1 VALVSVVV
9 SFVLVKKNGGRL
21 PVETIRKTLSGFDTK
36 TVVFLSDENCVV
48 DQAWMDA
55 IVEGFGYNLI
65 LRQYACGLQGPRMTP
80 ILEWA
85 EERSF
90 AHPVWAVMPLG
101 FGTEMMR
108 TPCAHGSTSQSTW
121 SVGATTQSMASWNAS
136 RGLRWTFIGNVK
148 GARKKALSAFNNVHP
163 NMHGVASKR
172 GVAFAYG
179 NSDFVVSPRGE
190 VNLDC
195 FRHYEASALGAIPIV
210 VANATELD
218 MTFSGIGSASRP
230 PWLFADSWE
239 DAKRMV
245 RSYTIRDEPI
255 LIDHADRPT
264 VRPPVEHRH

>member
-9 SFVLVKKNGGRL
+9 SFVQVEKDGGRL
-21 PVETIRKTLSGFDTK
+21 PVEMIRKTLSGFDTK
-36 TVVFLSDENCVV
+36 TVVFLSDEKCVV

-65 LRQYACGLQGPRMTP
+65 LRQYACGLQGARMTP

-85 EERSF
+85 KERSF

-101 FGTEMMR
+101 FGKEVMR
-108 TPCAHGSTSQSTW
+108 TRCVRGSSYQSTW
-121 SVGATTQSMASWNAS
+121 SVGAASQNMVAWNTS
-136 RGLRWTFIGNVK
+136 RSLRWSFIGSMK
-148 GARKKALSAFNNVHP
+148 GSRLKALSAFKTINP
-163 NMHGVASKR
+163 NLHGFASKQ
-172 GVAFAYG
+172 GVAFAYA

-218 MTFSGIGSASRP
+218 ATFSGIGSASRP

-239 DAKRMV
+239 DAKWMV
-245 RSYTIRDEPI
+245 RDA
-255 LIDHADRPT
+255 HAA
-264 VRPPVEHRH
+264 